1 MSWIYWGIV
10 TGLAA
15 MVLTLLISMDIYFSK
30 PNEPE
35 KKLPGDPSNLD
46 QKAGSSAKHAA

>member
-1 MSWIYWGIV
+1 MSWVYWGIV
-10 TGLAA
+10 TGLAV
-15 MVLTLLISMDIYFSK
+15 MVLTLLISIDIYLGK

-35 KKLPGDPSNLD
+35 KELPGDPANLD